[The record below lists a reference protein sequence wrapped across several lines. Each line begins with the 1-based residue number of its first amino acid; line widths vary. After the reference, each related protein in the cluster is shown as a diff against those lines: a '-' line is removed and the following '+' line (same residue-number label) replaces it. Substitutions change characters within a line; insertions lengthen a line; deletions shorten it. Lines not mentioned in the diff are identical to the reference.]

1 MDIRINNTNTKFV
14 VWVNI
19 YLADFFWN
27 FQIFQSKKTTFCS
40 TSKTGNEGLWH
51 WKSGSCIV

>member
-1 MDIRINNTNTKFV
+1 MNNTNTKFE

-27 FQIFQSKKTTFCS
+27 FQIFDRKRTILVQQ
-40 TSKTGNEGLWH
+40 
-51 WKSGSCIV
+51 

>member
-1 MDIRINNTNTKFV
+1 MDIRINNTTTKFE

-19 YLADFFWN
+19 YLAYFFWN
-27 FQIFQSKKTTFCS
+27 FQIFQSKRTTFCS

-51 WKSGSCIV
+51 